1 MIKEKTFYKSFM
13 VLALSLALQNLLTYG
28 VNLMDTMML
37 GRYSQDAMGGVSL
50 CNQVQFLLQM
60 LVVGA
65 GEGAVV
71 MGSQYWGK
79 NKLEPI
85 PHIIGVALRFGGSLA
100 VLMFGIVLFF
110 PHQLLP
116 YLLLY
121 ISLRF
126 SSLTTFPST
135 IVYHV
140 SSLIVS
146 PSTRTITASLSSHI
160 SSFQ

>member
-71 MGSQYWGK
+71 MGSQYWGEK
-79 NKLEPI
+79 QAGADPA
-85 PHIIGVALRFGGSLA
+85 HHRCGFALR
-100 VLMFGIVLFF
+100 
-110 PHQLLP
+110 
-116 YLLLY
+116 
-121 ISLRF
+121 RF
-126 SSLTTFPST
+126 TG
-135 IVYHV
+135 
-140 SSLIVS
+140 
-146 PSTRTITASLSSHI
+146 
-160 SSFQ
+160 QC

>member
-65 GEGAVV
+65 GEGAVA
-71 MGSQYWGK
+71 MGSQYWAK
-79 NKLEPI
+79 TSWS
-85 PHIIGVALRFGGSLA
+85 R
-100 VLMFGIVLFF
+100 
-110 PHQLLP
+110 
-116 YLLLY
+116 
-121 ISLRF
+121 
-126 SSLTTFPST
+126 SLT
-135 IVYHV
+135 
-140 SSLIVS
+140 SSVWLC
-146 PSTRTITASLSSHI
+146 ASAVHWRC
-160 SSFQ
+160 